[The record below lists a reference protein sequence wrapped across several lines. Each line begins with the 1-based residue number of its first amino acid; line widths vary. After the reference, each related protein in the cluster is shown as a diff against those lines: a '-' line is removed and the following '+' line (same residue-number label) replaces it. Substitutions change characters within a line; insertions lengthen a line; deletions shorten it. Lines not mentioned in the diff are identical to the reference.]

1 MTNKPEGVLYVGVT
15 DNLDA
20 RVLEHK
26 NKVYRKSF
34 TAKLNCDKLV
44 YFEEIENGAKAS
56 KREKQLK
63 KWKRAWKINLII
75 EMNPNWTDIA
85 LTGSNNEKFR
95 I

>member
-34 TAKLNCDKLV
+34 TAKFNCDKLV

-56 KREKQLK
+56 KRENSSKNGRELGK
-63 KWKRAWKINLII
+63 
-75 EMNPNWTDIA
+75 
-85 LTGSNNEKFR
+85 
-95 I
+95 

>member
-1 MTNKPEGVLYVGVT
+1 MTNKPEGVLYFGVT

-34 TAKLNCDKLV
+34 AAKFNCDKLM